1 MTVSQV
7 NTFTVFVHKARA
19 TRPGRLGSRRAS
31 AGSGRPRRGGAAA
44 ARRRRPA
51 CGLRSRSTCRR
62 ARCSTTRD
70 IWGCSGGSDILHY
83 AHHLCAGRRCGAT
96 ARRADACAAKQRAA
110 RVDEQPCVSTK
121 LLHVVFSGFVMRHA
135 RACAARLACARRP
148 GPRAAM
154 ARPAAVRVR
163 RLLPPQGARDGSNPA
178 DARAC
183 TRADSTLIAC
193 ARTGLRRDRPWS
205 LVRRCD
211 GATAAAQAANISP
224 LPPSRPPPATHAA
237 NRAAAV
243 AEHRARDGSNH
254 VLTARTC

>member
-31 AGSGRPRRGGAAA
+31 AGSGRPRRGSAAA

-70 IWGCSGGSDILHY
+70 IWGCSGGSDRLH

-205 LVRRCD
+205 AAAMAPPPPHRPPTSRRCRRR
-211 GATAAAQAANISP
+211 GR
-224 LPPSRPPPATHAA
+224 RPPPTLPTAPQPSPSMVRAT
-237 NRAAAV
+237 
-243 AEHRARDGSNH
+243 ARTYH

>member
-51 CGLRSRSTCRR
+51 CGLRSRSTYRR

-70 IWGCSGGSDILHY
+70 IWGCSGGSDRLH

-183 TRADSTLIAC
+183 TRADSTPIAC
-193 ARTGLRRDRPWS
+193 ARTGLRRDRCVSSNRNTTRPQ
-205 LVRRCD
+205 
-211 GATAAAQAANISP
+211 AAA
-224 LPPSRPPPATHAA
+224 
-237 NRAAAV
+237 AAA
-243 AEHRARDGSNH
+243 
-254 VLTARTC
+254 TARTC